1 MNTGAVIPAEILSRT
16 DLPIYVKLVYD
27 RSPHPAMDI
36 LISTEKLSLSP
47 EMLRELAACR
57 KDSEAAVYACLQKI
71 IDDAEK
77 FRSFHRKRHE
87 KALQRRIQ
95 WGAEYDVYQQKHL
108 AAGLKLKTARRD
120 FIAAHPRPKNADDL
134 IRTDEFPGL
143 SAPSLRY
150 YHRAYLESLR

>member
-47 EMLRELAACR
+47 EMLRELATCR
-57 KDSEAAVYACLQKI
+57 KSSEAAAYACLQRI

-77 FRSFHRKRHE
+77 FRHFHRKRHE
-87 KALQRRIQ
+87 KALRRSIQ
-95 WGAEYDVYQQKHL
+95 WGAEYDVYLQKHL

-143 SAPSLRY
+143 SAPSLRD

>member
-1 MNTGAVIPAEILSRT
+1 
-16 DLPIYVKLVYD
+16 
-27 RSPHPAMDI
+27 MDI

-47 EMLRELAACR
+47 EMLRELATCR
-57 KDSEAAVYACLQKI
+57 KSSEAAVYACQQKI

-77 FRSFHRKRHE
+77 FHHFHRKRHE
-87 KALQRRIQ
+87 KALRRSIQ
-95 WGAEYDVYQQKHL
+95 WGAEYDVYLQKYL
-108 AAGLKLKTARRD
+108 VAGLKLKTARAVARRD

-150 YHRAYLESLR
+150 YHRAYQNFVTIYSRRIILQINLKKMNEK

>member
-1 MNTGAVIPAEILSRT
+1 
-16 DLPIYVKLVYD
+16 
-27 RSPHPAMDI
+27 MDI

-47 EMLRELAACR
+47 EMLRELATCR
-57 KDSEAAVYACLQKI
+57 KSSEAAVYACQQKI

-77 FRSFHRKRHE
+77 FHHFHRKRHE
-87 KALQRRIQ
+87 KALRRSIQ
-95 WGAEYDVYQQKHL
+95 WGAEYDVYLQKYL
-108 AAGLKLKTARRD
+108 VAGLKLKTARTAARRD

-150 YHRAYLESLR
+150 YHRAYQTSLQSTPAE

>member
-1 MNTGAVIPAEILSRT
+1 
-16 DLPIYVKLVYD
+16 
-27 RSPHPAMDI
+27 MDI

-47 EMLRELAACR
+47 EMLRELATCR
-57 KDSEAAVYACLQKI
+57 KSSEAAVYACQQKI

-77 FRSFHRKRHE
+77 FHHVHRKRHE
-87 KALQRRIQ
+87 KALRRSIQ
-95 WGAEYDVYQQKHL
+95 WGAEYDVYLQKHL
-108 AAGLKLKTARRD
+108 AAGLKQKTARAAARRD

-150 YHRAYLESLR
+150 YHRAYQTSLQSTPAE

>member
-1 MNTGAVIPAEILSRT
+1 
-16 DLPIYVKLVYD
+16 
-27 RSPHPAMDI
+27 MDI

-47 EMLRELAACR
+47 EMLRELATCR
-57 KDSEAAVYACLQKI
+57 KSSEAAVYACQQKI

-77 FRSFHRKRHE
+77 FHHFHRKRHE
-87 KALQRRIQ
+87 KALRRSIQ
-95 WGAEYDVYQQKHL
+95 WGAEYDVYLQKHL
-108 AAGLKLKTARRD
+108 VAGLKLKTARTAARRD

-150 YHRAYLESLR
+150 YHRAYQTSLQSTPAE